1 MALPCSVCSPAL
13 VPMRQRR
20 QKHQGPTL
28 PGRLYKELG
37 QGPTEPSRQRGSFV
51 QASRRKQARKLS
63 RRGVKPDRPQAK
75 QPVQQVGVSLHHST
89 LA

>member
-1 MALPCSVCSPAL
+1 
-13 VPMRQRR
+13 MRQRH

-37 QGPTEPSRQRGSFV
+37 QSPTESSGRQRGSFV

-63 RRGVKPDRPQAK
+63 RRGVKPDRHVQTK
-75 QPVQQVGVSLHHST
+75 QPVQQVCPQAPQQASMRC
-89 LA
+89 